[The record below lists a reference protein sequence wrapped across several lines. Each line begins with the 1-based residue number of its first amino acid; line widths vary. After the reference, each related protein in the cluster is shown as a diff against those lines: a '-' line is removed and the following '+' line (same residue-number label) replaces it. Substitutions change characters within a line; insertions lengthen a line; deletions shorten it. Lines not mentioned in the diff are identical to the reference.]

1 MGSDPTNKGFILEL
15 ENDGK
20 ELAVLVTDGQ
30 ARPDEE
36 WGLTVLVDGEEVA
49 RFPDLSSDPASPRYF
64 LDVVNQADGNDFVR
78 LEDLRTGASTPEAR
92 PASFGG
98 TVVSVAGSTLMIR
111 AWEAVPGTGNA
122 GNGTVNQVTLRSE
135 SREDTITLTVT
146 NATTPGSETWS
157 VQSQLPGA
165 VANAT
170 TGQLHAAANDCGVEF
185 RLQAG
190 GRPFAVGDTI
200 TLHVRPLPWDGL
212 AGGTLYPDQNDRS
225 RRFRIA
231 WSSRESITWPGRGP
245 EGATSR
251 PGGAWPRP
259 GARWRGGYAAV
270 SDAHTRGHVA
280 GSPLT
285 FWPRAVTAWPLATPG
300 FSRPRPRR
308 IELAEAR
315 NWQFRLDIPPDVVT
329 ESGVEQSVDGAGRS
343 EFAVVTFPSYATVTD
358 PETGAK
364 RVASLTGAIHGR
376 EALVARDYNGFHKAA
391 AGIEVTL
398 PVVLSLPTG
407 RRPLDLERLNPRG
420 INTVRS
426 EWQAVLWGDRTLAV
440 DPAWRF
446 KHQRELMS
454 HYENTCARPSSY
466 RLAINDRAA
475 EQQVLTA
482 LRSFF
487 VPSSPSAR
495 ARRPLRGRGPDQG
508 R

>member
-231 WSSRESITWPGRGP
+231 WSSRESITVAGNADLTARPGTGRRGRGR
-245 EGATSR
+245 R
-251 PGGAWPRP
+251 PALRGRRGRP
-259 GARWRGGYAAV
+259 CRRERRPLPAAMASPARPW
-270 SDAHTRGHVA
+270 T
-280 GSPLT
+280 P
-285 FWPRAVTAWPLATPG
+285 WPRAVTAWSLATPG
-300 FSRPRPRR
+300 VLSPAVRAG

-407 RRPLDLERLNPRG
+407 RRPLDLERLNPRDQH
-420 INTVRS
+420 VRFS
-426 EWQAVLWGDRTLAV
+426 NGRGALGRPTRRGPGLALQA
-440 DPAWRF
+440 P
-446 KHQRELMS
+446 
-454 HYENTCARPSSY
+454 
-466 RLAINDRAA
+466 
-475 EQQVLTA
+475 
-482 LRSFF
+482 
-487 VPSSPSAR
+487 AR
-495 ARRPLRGRGPDQG
+495 AHEPLREHPARGLRVIVSDQ
-508 R
+508 RPAPNSRS